1 MKVAIIGINGLVGN
15 ELAKLI
21 QNNEDWQI
29 LGLGSSDN
37 IDFEELK
44 KQDIVFLCV
53 DNEVSAYI
61 APKIFAHTFV
71 IDNSSFFRLDPEV
84 NLVVPEIDNEYLNKI
99 KSNKKIIAN
108 PNCSTIQLVIPLKPI
123 LDKYGIEEVFLA
135 TYQSVSGAGKKA
147 LEEFKH
153 QIKTNDFT
161 NKHLPYPIAYNLF
174 PVIGSFDNSN
184 SEDIIC
190 TEEKKII
197 LESQKILNSK
207 FKVFPFT
214 VRVPVIRAHSQ
225 VVYVK
230 TKQDFNYNKLI
241 DDLIEFGNITKS
253 LKIWLDNN
261 NLPVPYNVSNT
272 NEVHISR
279 IRKLDSNLLGFWSV
293 SDNLLR
299 GAAYNAYVIAKQIIA
314 YFYRKPL
321 SKTSYL

>member
-1 MKVAIIGINGLVGN
+1 MRVSIIGINGLVGS
-15 ELAKLI
+15 ELSKI
-21 QNNEDWQI
+21 IENNEDWEI
-29 LGLGSSDN
+29 TGLGSNDN
-37 IDFEELK
+37 IDFEKLK
-44 KQDIVFLCV
+44 KYDIVFLCV
-53 DNEVSAYI
+53 DNDVSAYI
-61 APKIFAHTFV
+61 APKIFADTFV

-84 NLVVPEIDNEYLNKI
+84 NLVVPELDNNYLNTI
-99 KSNKKIIAN
+99 KETKKVIAN

-123 LDKYGIEEVFLA
+123 LDIYGIEEVFVA

-147 LEEFKH
+147 LEEFKY
-153 QIKTNDFT
+153 QIKTNDFS

-230 TKQDFNYNKLI
+230 TKQDFNYNKLL
-241 DDLIEFGNITKS
+241 DELIEFGNITKA
-253 LKIWLDNN
+253 LKIWLDNS

-272 NEVHISR
+272 NEVHLAR
-279 IRKLDSNLLGFWSV
+279 VRKLDSNLLGFWSV

-299 GAAYNAYVIAKQIIA
+299 GAAYNAYLIAKQIINH
-314 YFYRKPL
+314 FYK
-321 SKTSYL
+321 SKIQNR